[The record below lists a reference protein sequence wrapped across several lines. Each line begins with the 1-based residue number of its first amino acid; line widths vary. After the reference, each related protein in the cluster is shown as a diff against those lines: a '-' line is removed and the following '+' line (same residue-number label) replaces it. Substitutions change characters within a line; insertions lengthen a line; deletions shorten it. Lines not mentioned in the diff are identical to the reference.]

1 MVDNTDN
8 TYNDTNNDL
17 KMDLMKYDYLKSSVA
32 TGDID
37 IKDILNVP
45 SINKHVTYNLT
56 FTEHIIQLRVN
67 NETELYLLDCLEDIL
82 NACKTNIIR
91 LLDIEIVGKF
101 VNQVMTE
108 WGNDENISSK
118 EILERNNEELDKR
131 DTDDSCPTTQELKT
145 YEKTMKSTE
154 LNDIIN
160 NIGDFKKRKDDLEH
174 NALNARVEMNYLNC
188 NYHPTRLKIAAMDDV
203 EEKRDKLK
211 EMCEECNKFQ
221 LRIKKC
227 ANNYKILL
235 EHDKFI
241 HEDVIID
248 LSTRDS
254 YKYNEYI
261 RSLVKDEK
269 INESVLTTINND
281 LDKITNIEII
291 FSNIIYLCNFIK
303 KERLYT
309 LNILQMFLNDINV
322 NYLSENCD
330 LSKLKVQLDNVMEDS
345 TEHKSI
351 KDVVEKIPDNITYSN
366 DIEKRILEKVN
377 KRREDKGLKSIEPVM
392 ALVEGDLSAAEY
404 DYNTAK
410 LDGNKHTTND
420 EKINNLKAQIQQI
433 MRELNMK

>member
-1 MVDNTDN
+1 MVDNTD
-8 TYNDTNNDL
+8 TENDTNNDL
-17 KMDLMKYDYLKSSVA
+17 RMDLMKYEDLKLSVA
-32 TGDID
+32 TGNID

-67 NETELYLLDCLEDIL
+67 NKTELYLLDCLEDIL
-82 NACKTNIIR
+82 YACKTNIIS

-101 VNQVMTE
+101 INQVMTE
-108 WGNDENISSK
+108 WGHDENISSK
-118 EILERNNEELDKR
+118 EILERNNDELDKI

-145 YEKTMKSTE
+145 YEKTIKSTE
-154 LNDIIN
+154 LDDIIN
-160 NIGDFKKRKDDLEH
+160 TIGDFKKRKDDLEH

-227 ANNYKILL
+227 VNNYKILL
-235 EHDKFI
+235 EHDKLI
-241 HEDVIID
+241 YEDVVID

-261 RSLVKDEK
+261 RNLVKDEK
-269 INESVLTTINND
+269 LNDSVLYTINND
-281 LDKITNIEII
+281 LDKISNIEII

-309 LNILQMFLNDINV
+309 LNILQMFMNDINV

-330 LSKLKVQLDNVMEDS
+330 LSKLKLQLDTVSADS

-351 KDVVEKIPDNITYSN
+351 KNVVENIPETITYSN
-366 DIEKRILEKVN
+366 GIEKRILEKIN
-377 KRREDKGLKSIEPVM
+377 KRRGDKGLKSIEPVM
-392 ALVEGDLSAAEY
+392 ALVEGDLSSAKL
-404 DYNTAK
+404 DYETAK
-410 LDGNKHTTND
+410 LDGNKYITSED
-420 EKINNLKAQIQQI
+420 KLNNLQSQILQI
-433 MRELNMK
+433 MSELNMK